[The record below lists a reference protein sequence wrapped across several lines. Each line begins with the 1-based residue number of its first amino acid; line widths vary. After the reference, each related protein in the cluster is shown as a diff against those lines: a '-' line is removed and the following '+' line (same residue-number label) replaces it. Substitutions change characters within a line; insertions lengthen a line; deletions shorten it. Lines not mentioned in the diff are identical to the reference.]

1 MIEKDKPSSSPA
13 FVWDSGNSLMVS
25 KGSSCYLLSKG
36 SSFGESLR
44 GPKGLAGDGGFGPL
58 CCEQTKQTNK
68 TLLTANPC
76 YQITNDLLDRL
87 VTYQSLKA
95 SKFYKP
101 SLGCQ

>member
-13 FVWDSGNSLMVS
+13 LAWDSGNSLMVS
-25 KGSSCYLLSKG
+25 KGSGCYLLSKG
-36 SSFGESLR
+36 SSFGEGR
-44 GPKGLAGDGGFGPL
+44 RVPKGLAGDGGFGPL
-58 CCEQTKQTNK
+58 CCEQTNQTNK
-68 TLLTANPC
+68 TLLTANPY

-95 SKFYKP
+95 SNFYKP

>member
-1 MIEKDKPSSSPA
+1 MIDKDKSSSSPA
-13 FVWDSGNSLMVS
+13 LVWDSGNSLKVS
-25 KGSSCYLLSKG
+25 KGSSSYLLSKG
-36 SSFGESLR
+36 SSFGEGLR

-68 TLLTANPC
+68 TLLNPC

-95 SKFYKP
+95 NNFYKP